1 METEELNKLAVETA
15 AALDRAGNAVS
26 AEDLAEIK
34 DAFKKKED
42 EPAGF
47 LGIPGFIKRM
57 TAGAGK
63 VHNLAADVVHRVE
76 ELAAN
81 IKLAGADKKALAVKV
96 INLLV
101 DIPYV
106 PESLEEIIFS
116 YAVDAIVAA
125 FNKKL
130 GKGWLAKVA

>member
-1 METEELNKLAVETA
+1 MVAVT
-15 AALDRAGNAVS
+15 L
-26 AEDLAEIK
+26 
-34 DAFKKKED
+34 
-42 EPAGF
+42 PP
-47 LGIPGFIKRM
+47 IPGFIKRM
-57 TAGAGK
+57 TAGAAK
-63 VHNLAADVVHRVE
+63 VHDLVADVVHKVE

-125 FNKKL
+125 FNRKL